1 MVTQATEEYKA
12 LNPHVPTK
20 SGLMVGLGESKD
32 ELLRTLDD
40 LREHDVDMLTVGQY
54 LQPSVNHLPVERFVH
69 PDEFAEYTA
78 YAESIGFTQAAC
90 GPLVRSSYHADKQAR
105 GEDVG

>member
-1 MVTQATEEYKA
+1 
-12 LNPHVPTK
+12 
-20 SGLMVGLGESKD
+20 MVGLGESKD

-54 LQPSVNHLPVERFVH
+54 LQPSVNHLLVERFVY

-78 YAESIGFTQAAC
+78 YAEYWFHPSGLWAPSVLVIMPINKLVARLLTNQADNYILKC
-90 GPLVRSSYHADKQAR
+90 RQ
-105 GEDVG
+105 